1 MSGTNAAVDK
11 DTGEVPQRVSLAVS
25 GGASMGAYEAG
36 LNWGL
41 LTIVRHYP
49 RDDPGVGGRSRTIE
63 LASVAGASAGG
74 INSILSGLV
83 WCSKDAQHGGITNR
97 IDDNL
102 FRDVWLSIDINS
114 LLPSK
119 PDSPLYLPGDGVLS
133 RSDLDRAAQMLRK
146 KWNLPA
152 FLTGCRLP
160 LGVSVT
166 RVWPEH
172 LTINNVGVQNQRFV
186 IPFELRVE
194 PDNTIGYYFN
204 PASYYAQQDLSML
217 VMPYQKKGPKY
228 HLTDKT
234 VVDVAL
240 ASAAFPIAFGRMRL
254 EYCRQPAGYSVVDDT
269 VTTASG
275 TTPTTSQLTCP
286 KGYQRMEA
294 EFADGG
300 LFDNIPLGLARRLAE
315 KSIYAKKNSLPVNY
329 IYIDP
334 DSIRYS
340 LPKTATKDTCQRKNA
355 PAACREM
362 EFGLVSQSRVLIDAF
377 GSARKYELFQEMISD
392 RWRSNLTIISSE
404 MAKKL
409 VSNKGQIECMAELP
423 WFDQHLTCADALRR
437 SSNLLQSAYIHSR
450 VPITRPLSVRKLL
463 DSGLIRNCKSVTKKD
478 VVTKTSSCEMEVL
491 KYRYTLARAI
501 QKIYQKNDLELPD
514 IERRI
519 RVSLTSIYND
529 RKVYVSTRGGA
540 ITGTMLGGFA
550 AFFDRKFRD
559 YDYYVGVYDAVVLI
573 SAHKCGRV
581 FSPDQQSEEY
591 RRCFGDIAHRAYTI
605 LGVDHDPR
613 AQYVFSLLA
622 RKEFGT
628 QGYLEFSYSPAI
640 PIDVDMKII
649 HEGLVKSQENNKSE
663 QDEDQGL
670 FAVEEE
676 FFDYLQQN
684 DFTPT
689 ATSEK
694 GESMLALIMKDPKQ
708 WSYAFTKRTTDRL
721 VYLQQ
726 RAELIEAKREPDSS
740 KRTSSLTGTVAA
752 GAYVLQTGTY
762 KYPEFA
768 FAPST
773 APSSWW
779 WRNLIPYEIGVDL
792 GDGDLLLTWQPTWTL
807 SEHNT
812 LGLRGSLGI
821 AGGLLGHQ
829 TDSNGN
835 EVDPNNYVSLG
846 LDYTYLTGSIGV
858 SGWGIT
864 PTYYHFLD
872 PPTQGRQ
879 NTFGGDVHVGFIK
892 NRFRLGLGVQDYDNF
907 SDTWFL
913 QLGVAD
919 IPGLIY
925 WLTR

>member
-1 MSGTNAAVDK
+1 M
-11 DTGEVPQRVSLAVS
+11 S

-41 LTIVRHYP
+41 LRIVRQYP
-49 RDDPGVGGRSRTIE
+49 RDDPGVGGRSRETE

-83 WCSKDAQHGGITNR
+83 WCTKDSQHGGITNR

-133 RSDLDRAAQMLRK
+133 RSDLDDAAQMLRK

-152 FLTGCRLP
+152 FRTGCHLP

-186 IPFELRVE
+186 IPFELQVE
-194 PDNTIGYYFN
+194 PDHTVSYYFN

-254 EYCRQPAGYSVVDDT
+254 EYCRQPAEYSVVEDT
-269 VTTASG
+269 VTTTTSEK
-275 TTPTTSQLTCP
+275 TPTMSQLTCP

-315 KSIYAKKNSLPVNY
+315 KNIYAKKNSLPVNY

-340 LPKTATKDTCQRKNA
+340 LPKTATKNICQSKNA

-362 EFGLVSQSRVLIDAF
+362 EFGIVSQSRVLIDAF
-377 GSARKYELFQEMISD
+377 GTARKYELFQEMISD
-392 RWRSNLTIISSE
+392 RWRLNLIMISTE
-404 MAKKL
+404 LEKK
-409 VSNKGQIECMAELP
+409 IESSRKQLDCMTELP

-437 SSNLLQSAYIHSR
+437 SSNLLQSGYMHSR
-450 VPITRPLSVRKLL
+450 VPLTSPISVKKLQG
-463 DSGLIRNCKSVTKKD
+463 SGLVRNCKGVIRKD
-478 VVTKTSSCEMEVL
+478 VVSKTSSCEMEVRIF
-491 KYRYTLARAI
+491 RYILARAI
-501 QKIYQKNDLELPD
+501 QKIYQKSGLELPD

-529 RKVYVSTRGGA
+529 RRVYVSTRGGA

-550 AFFDRKFRD
+550 AFFDRKFRE
-559 YDYYVGVYDAVVLI
+559 YDYYVGIYDAVVLI

-581 FSPDQQSEEY
+581 FSPDQQSDEY
-591 RRCFGDIAHRAYTI
+591 RRCFDSVAQRSYKI
-605 LGVDHDPR
+605 LGVDQDSR
-613 AQYVFSLLA
+613 ARYVFSLLA
-622 RKEFGT
+622 RNEFGAK
-628 QGYLEFSYSPAI
+628 GYLEFSYGPGV
-640 PIDVDMKII
+640 PVDVDMKII
-649 HEGLVKSQENNKSE
+649 HAGLIRSQEVNKSE
-663 QDEDQGL
+663 QDENEGL

-684 DFTPT
+684 NFTPT
-689 ATSEK
+689 MTTEK
-694 GESMLALIMKDPKQ
+694 GDSMLAIIMKDPEQ
-708 WSYAFTKRTTDRL
+708 WSYEFIKRSTDRL

-740 KRTSSLTGTVAA
+740 KRASTLTGTVAA

-762 KYPEFA
+762 RYPEFA

-792 GDGDLLLTWQPTWTL
+792 GDGDLLLTWQPTWAL

-812 LGLRGSLGI
+812 LGLRGSLGFE
-821 AGGLLGHQ
+821 GGLLGHQ

-835 EVDPNNYVSLG
+835 DVEQNNYVSLG
-846 LDYTYLTGSIGV
+846 LDYTYLTGSTGV

-872 PPTQGRQ
+872 PPTQGKQ
-879 NTFGGDVHVGFIK
+879 NTFGGDAHVGFIK

-907 SDTWFL
+907 SDTWFI